1 MVSLIAEFEERDQSF
16 PSSFTIFSQLHDI
29 GLHTTWYTDWIL
41 FYIVSCS
48 IIYFLSDQIGSTN
61 WPGGQGELLIILW
74 HGQVRHQPFNHLAGL
89 WHGQVRHQPFNQLA
103 VLWHGQVRHQHLL
116 TWQSCDVAK
125 FDTSHSVAWHYISRT
140 LCALSY
146 NYIQIIVAFTSICQL
161 SVCFFL
167 MWPKHKLEPV

>member
-48 IIYFLSDQIGSTN
+48 IIYFI
-61 WPGGQGELLIILW
+61 
-74 HGQVRHQPFNHLAGL
+74 VRPDRVH
-89 WHGQVRHQPFNQLA
+89 QLA
-103 VLWHGQVRHQHLL
+103 WWSGRVADNLVTWPSSTLAHLITWQAYDTVKFDTSHL
-116 TWQSCDVAK
+116 ISWQSCDMAK
-125 FDTSHSVAWHYISRT
+125 FDTSLALHQYISRT

-146 NYIQIIVAFTSICQL
+146 NYIQIIVAFTSVCPL
-161 SVCFFL
+161 SVCFKCD
-167 MWPKHKLEPV
+167 PNTN